1 MDDLGLVG
9 DTGRVLATRTAVIA
23 GITYNFLPFMVLPL
37 YVSLEKID
45 RRLIEA
51 ATDLYAN
58 RVTAFRKVTL
68 PLSLPGVFS
77 GTLLVFIPALG
88 DYINAQLLGSPQQYM
103 VGNVIQSQYLIV
115 RDYPVAAAL
124 SFVLMAAILIG
135 IFIYARALGTKQ
147 LREAIA

>member
-1 MDDLGLVG
+1 
-9 DTGRVLATRTAVIA
+9 
-23 GITYNFLPFMVLPL
+23 
-37 YVSLEKID
+37 
-45 RRLIEA
+45 
-51 ATDLYAN
+51 
-58 RVTAFRKVTL
+58 
-68 PLSLPGVFS
+68 
-77 GTLLVFIPALG
+77 
-88 DYINAQLLGSPQQYM
+88 M